1 MTRILLHPRCRDRT
15 LAVFLIRMIQQPII
29 ETTDGW
35 GEGDS
40 CDTSLPNR
48 VLHKI
53 NDTVPKAPGNTLGT
67 HQRCFWNR
75 GPLLQPVSYLTK
87 RHAGD
92 CAHKERE
99 LRLLHYKQ
107 GIWREASV
115 CVRSA
120 CVCAGACMYAEPGG
134 SLQMSSLVSLHF
146 LTLRHNV
153 LSENPPHR

>member
-1 MTRILLHPRCRDRT
+1 MRT
-15 LAVFLIRMIQQPII
+15 SRSVRLSQQAAGLVQMLPQKITVTKQRAI
-29 ETTDGW
+29 KEDIHVYAHTNTDPQ
-35 GEGDS
+35 
-40 CDTSLPNR
+40 TR
-48 VLHKI
+48 VLR
-53 NDTVPKAPGNTLGT
+53 NAATSYYT
-67 HQRCFWNR
+67 H
-75 GPLLQPVSYLTK
+75 LSK